1 LFFEQE
7 FITQALLHPEP
18 AHHFGY
24 HLFGYVAEGVPPSAL
39 TDGMVHH
46 LVTVQASDGRWFN
59 ILPRPPISSGDVS
72 ATALAIHAIKQYGWP
87 GRKEE
92 FAASV
97 ERARRWLWAV
107 AADTNEE
114 AVFQLLGPHRAGEPA
129 EKLAHLAQA
138 LQQRQRKDGG
148 WAQLPMLES
157 DAYAT
162 GEVLYTLAQTVKVP
176 VADPAWQRGLR
187 FLLQR
192 QEDDGTWHVARRAF
206 P

>member
-72 ATALAIHAIKQYGWP
+72 ATALAIQAIKHYGWP
-87 GRKEE
+87 GRREG

-97 ERARRWLWAV
+97 ERARRWLWQGKAGT
-107 AADTNEE
+107 DEE
-114 AVFQLLGPHRAGEPA
+114 AGFHMLGLHWAGEPA
-129 EKLAHLAQA
+129 EKLADLATA
-138 LQQRQRKDGG
+138 LRQRQRKDGG

-162 GEVLYTLAQTVKVP
+162 GEALYTLAQTVKVP
-176 VADPAWQRGLR
+176 VADLAWRRGLR
-187 FLLQR
+187 FLLER
-192 QEDDGTWHVARRAF
+192 QEGDGTWHVA
-206 P
+206 